1 MWSSSGHAHRHLGDH
16 RQAIDCFQ
24 HAVGLLRRAGHARFE
39 ATILRRLGDSHQAL
53 GELDAALDAWRRA
66 LAVLDELPA
75 DETGDDRAELR
86 DLLAG
91 AGLGT
96 HR

>member
-1 MWSSSGHAHRHLGDH
+1 M
-16 RQAIDCFQ
+16 
-24 HAVGLLRRAGHARFE
+24 
-39 ATILRRLGDSHQAL
+39 RRLGESHQAL

-86 DLLAG
+86 ELLAG
-91 AGLGT
+91 ASPGT